1 MSKVQKEECQELN
14 NIKYKTMLLNG
25 NKKNLSTVIN
35 DISNIDLLLDQE
47 NEQNK
52 KETWNKLDK
61 SIKMNKISE
70 YIKILKK
77 KHELSSEEIKAL
89 KEFLSIHLDKK
100 NLQKNRDVV
109 YIKESG
115 KLENIPTLHFNNSTR
130 KFSLKKQQTS
140 STAKSLGPTRKK
152 KSKTAPISPKS
163 LKSGKKKEL
172 SL

>member
-1 MSKVQKEECQELN
+1 
-14 NIKYKTMLLNG
+14 MLLNG

-77 KHELSSEEIKAL
+77 KHELSSEEIMNERKTVVSFNVSVKFVLHSAPAL
-89 KEFLSIHLDKK
+89 VHTF
-100 NLQKNRDVV
+100 
-109 YIKESG
+109 
-115 KLENIPTLHFNNSTR
+115 
-130 KFSLKKQQTS
+130 
-140 STAKSLGPTRKK
+140 
-152 KSKTAPISPKS
+152 
-163 LKSGKKKEL
+163 
-172 SL
+172 